1 MYFVSAVVFTP
12 VKCKTVVSS
21 AVVRCLEC
29 YIYMLQDSL
38 QDYGRKKGWCP
49 YFLARYSV
57 CVFCSV
63 KFGAFCF
70 VVILLPRARSYDN
83 FCVVIWKTARSMAWF
98 TSSPAGWL
106 PVHRDQLR
114 AQRSVTSM
122 GKLYLYL
129 YYGRQFLLSMNTVFP
144 LCYRPVKILIYS
156 SDQEGTAI
164 NCQQSPINRIISLV
178 SYIIFLTIFNY
189 VQL

>member
-21 AVVRCLEC
+21 AVIRCLEC
-29 YIYMLQDSL
+29 CIYMLQDSL

-70 VVILLPRARSYDN
+70 VVVLLPRARSYDN
-83 FCVVIWKTARSMAWF
+83 FSVVLWKTARSMA
-98 TSSPAGWL
+98 
-106 PVHRDQLR
+106 
-114 AQRSVTSM
+114 
-122 GKLYLYL
+122 
-129 YYGRQFLLSMNTVFP
+129 
-144 LCYRPVKILIYS
+144 
-156 SDQEGTAI
+156 
-164 NCQQSPINRIISLV
+164 
-178 SYIIFLTIFNY
+178 
-189 VQL
+189 